1 MASNLVGALSQL
13 IPSANMAGNGK
24 AAEKNA
30 EGKNE
35 FASLLSERMEE
46 ASALQFSKHAT
57 SRLSDR
63 NININENTLNKL
75 ERATDKAAEKGAKEA
90 LMMLDNLNF
99 IVSVRNRTVVTAMP
113 SAESLDSVYTNI
125 DTAVIVGNND

>member
-13 IPSANMAGNGK
+13 IPSASMASSSK
-24 AAEKNA
+24 PAEKNE

-35 FASLLSERMEE
+35 FASLLAQRMEE
-46 ASALQFSKHAT
+46 TSALQFSKHAT

-63 NININENTLNKL
+63 NIEINENTLNKL

-113 SAESLDSVYTNI
+113 SAEALDSVYTNI